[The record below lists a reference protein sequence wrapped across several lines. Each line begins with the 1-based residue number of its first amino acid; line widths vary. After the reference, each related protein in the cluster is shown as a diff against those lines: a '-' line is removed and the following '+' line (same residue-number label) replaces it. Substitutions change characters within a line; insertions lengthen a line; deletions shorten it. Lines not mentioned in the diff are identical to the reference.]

1 MVTVLHICF
10 MLLVGNQSV
19 GCYAFR
25 ISIVV
30 FVAKNVLLRNCTM

>member
-1 MVTVLHICF
+1 MVTLLHICF

-25 ISIVV
+25 ISIV
-30 FVAKNVLLRNCTM
+30 FVGQNFIT

>member
-1 MVTVLHICF
+1 MVTVPHICF

-19 GCYAFR
+19 GCCTFR

-30 FVAKNVLLRNCTM
+30 FVAQNFIT

>member
-19 GCYAFR
+19 RCYAVR

-30 FVAKNVLLRNCTM
+30 FVAQIFIM